1 MQDVSLAHNYLIYA
15 YNVRSM
21 LIITHG
27 IKNLPNHF
35 FSGNELWVMTN
46 FNKRTQYRK
55 MLKMQVKKCRGIECK
70 GYYIERKFRSL
81 SSLKKR
87 TFPLT
92 YVEVVKEE
100 IPF

>member
-1 MQDVSLAHNYLIYA
+1 
-15 YNVRSM
+15 
-21 LIITHG
+21 
-27 IKNLPNHF
+27 
-35 FSGNELWVMTN
+35 
-46 FNKRTQYRK
+46 

-70 GYYIERKFRSL
+70 GYYIEFRSL